1 MNISVET
8 QDLTYAT
15 ALAQQVSKDK
25 SPVPIVSSVVF
36 RATEDGV
43 IFVYATDLEIS
54 LKSRIQGEVHEAGA
68 VCLPAKKFF
77 NMLQSLSNDY
87 PVHIIG
93 QRNDRCLIK
102 SGRGQYRLAGFEV
115 AEFPEMVEYNQD
127 SEDEDQKV
135 MVIDAHQFRMAID
148 QTVFATSTDSNEVLN
163 SVHFNFDE
171 QSTEVVATDR
181 FCLSLVNLIPEN
193 SSGVNDKKLTLSQT
207 TVKQLRKVF
216 ATSFTITVMIEDNMV
231 IFTDATNTLTARL
244 IAGDYIDYKAIIQI
258 QDYQGTAIIPRKV
271 LVDAVRRINV
281 ISSLVKGN
289 VMTLHVESGEQGP
302 QLRIETEV
310 KEEGDAEEILSVEEI
325 SGEISI
331 TVNSETIIKA
341 LNSMRSDTVKLV
353 FDQPTKPLYIE
364 AVGDDLQND
373 HTCLIMPMRAS

>member
-1 MNISVET
+1 M
-8 QDLTYAT
+8 
-15 ALAQQVSKDK
+15 
-25 SPVPIVSSVVF
+25 
-36 RATEDGV
+36 
-43 IFVYATDLEIS
+43 
-54 LKSRIQGEVHEAGA
+54 
-68 VCLPAKKFF
+68 
-77 NMLQSLSNDY
+77 
-87 PVHIIG
+87 
-93 QRNDRCLIK
+93 
-102 SGRGQYRLAGFEV
+102 
-115 AEFPEMVEYNQD
+115 
-127 SEDEDQKV
+127 
-135 MVIDAHQFRMAID
+135 
-148 QTVFATSTDSNEVLN
+148 
-163 SVHFNFDE
+163 
-171 QSTEVVATDR
+171 
-181 FCLSLVNLIPEN
+181 VNLIPEN